1 MAVWMGEDLRDWVAD
16 CVVCRSEW
24 REVYRSQSK
33 GESAAGDGDHA
44 GLLLDA
50 GGVGLGLEVV
60 GLAFGG
66 RRRGSRGGQGKVVL
80 VGVVNKVSNS
90 RHRESIPSSDGT
102 PSCIV
107 CRGKCTVKC
116 RDVLD
121 HERVSKVIAEKH
133 VREAVVAGC
142 CFTTSRVAT
151 PSESI
156 DVAHCEH
163 HFRLRPQS
171 ELLPKLDPWRR
182 CANR

>member
-1 MAVWMGEDLRDWVAD
+1 VCLRTFALVMAVWMGEDLRDWVAD

-107 CRGKCTVKC
+107 CRGKCTVS
-116 RDVLD
+116 V
-121 HERVSKVIAEKH
+121 EM
-133 VREAVVAGC
+133 
-142 CFTTSRVAT
+142 F
-151 PSESI
+151 
-156 DVAHCEH
+156 
-163 HFRLRPQS
+163 
-171 ELLPKLDPWRR
+171 
-182 CANR
+182 